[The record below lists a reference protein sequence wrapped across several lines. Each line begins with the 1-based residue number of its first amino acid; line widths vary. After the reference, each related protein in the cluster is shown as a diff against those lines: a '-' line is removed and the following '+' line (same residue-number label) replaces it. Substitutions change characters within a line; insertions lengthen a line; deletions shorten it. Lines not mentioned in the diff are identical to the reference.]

1 MLTYN
6 VLTRAVRTER
16 THERRLRTQRNQ
28 SMARD
33 KYIKD
38 YRLLESVDGRGRL
51 RVDYEYIGA
60 YYRFAAGSAAA
71 LKAGRRALALCALG
85 WTAFFSALVPPST
98 AMRTIYVSLP
108 FAFSALPLGMLT
120 ALAFSARKAA
130 EPMEHPLADQL
141 TNAYPPRALFTAI
154 LPGTALLGE
163 GIRLLTGPGDLLPG
177 DGIFALG
184 ALTLTI
190 CGALAFAG
198 RKALAAEKIP

>member
-1 MLTYN
+1 
-6 VLTRAVRTER
+6 
-16 THERRLRTQRNQ
+16 
-28 SMARD
+28 MARN
-33 KYIKD
+33 KYIGD
-38 YRLLESVDGRGRL
+38 YRLLESVDERGRL

-60 YYRFAAGSAAA
+60 HYRFAAGTAAA
-71 LKAGRRALALCALG
+71 QKARRRTLALCAMR
-85 WTAFFSALVPPST
+85 WAAFLAALLPQST

-120 ALAFSARKAA
+120 ALALSARKAA

-154 LPGTALLGE
+154 LPGIALLGE
-163 GIRLLTGPGDLLPG
+163 GIRLLAGPGALFPG

-184 ALTLTI
+184 ALGLTV

-198 RKALAAEKIP
+198 RKALAAEKLG